1 MTAAPSPRRRGARA
15 EVPVT
20 PEAVVDAAFRLIEER
35 GFESFSM
42 RSLATELG
50 VFPTTLYWHVGDRGR
65 LLGLVEEKWTLQIGF
80 PDEIVEW
87 HEWLRELGRRYR
99 RNAHAHPQ
107 VARLVS
113 VERVRNV
120 NSMRIP
126 DMVLGKLAA
135 LGLGDD
141 LVHVYNALVGAVQGF
156 VVMELARIAEPDAP
170 SSRLAEEEI
179 RSLDPE
185 QFPNITA
192 HLDEVADKALSVRW
206 SDGTQQPLDESFEF
220 LLDLLIGGIE
230 ARVTPAR
237 RTTTIATTRSTTSKP
252 SKPSKQSKRS

>member
-1 MTAAPSPRRRGARA
+1 MTAASTPRRRGARA

-20 PEAVVDAAFRLIEER
+20 PEAIVDAAFRLIEER

-65 LLGLVEEKWTLQIGF
+65 LLGLVEEKWTLQISF
-80 PDEIVEW
+80 PDDLTDW
-87 HEWLRELGRRYR
+87 RDWLHELGRRYR
-99 RNAHAHPQ
+99 HNAHAHPQ

-120 NSMRIP
+120 NALRIP
-126 DMVLGKLAA
+126 DTVLGKLAG

-141 LVHVYNALVGAVQGF
+141 LVHAYNALVGAVQGF

-170 SSRLAEEEI
+170 SSRVAEEEI
-179 RSLDPE
+179 RSLDPV
-185 QFPNITA
+185 QFPHITE
-192 HLDEVADKALSVRW
+192 HFDEVADKALSVRW
-206 SDGTQQPLDESFEF
+206 SDGTQRPLDESFEF
-220 LLDLLIGGIE
+220 LLDLLLDGIE
-230 ARVTPAR
+230 ARLPVR
-237 RTTTIATTRSTTSKP
+237 KRKP
-252 SKPSKQSKRS
+252 RKGA